1 MSNSNESSSK
11 TFVNH
16 GLQRWENQRKT
27 WCSPN
32 NNNNNSS
39 QSTKSRKLSNF
50 SQPVDVDATID
61 YLFSNRWRAELAA
74 NTSHGRERVGLRR
87 PVPLPMMV
95 DILVD
100 LWEAEG
106 LDP

>member
-32 NNNNNSS
+32 NNNSS
-39 QSTKSRKLSNF
+39 QSKSRKLSNF

-61 YLFSNRWRAELAA
+61 YLFSNRWRVELAA
-74 NTSHGRERVGLRR
+74 NTSHGKERVGLQR